1 MPDEAVKLMVE
12 NMSKNLIDE
21 DEYPQMVQIHSRC
34 VSMIAHLWKAHHSKD
49 ALGTATTGSSEAI
62 MLGGLAMKKIWQ
74 AKMKAAGKNIHEPG
88 PVRVRH
94 LHVGNAPGH

>member
-34 VSMIAHLWKAHHSKD
+34 VSMIAHLWKAHHAKD

-74 AKMKAAGKNIHEPG
+74 AKMKAAGKNMHEPG
-88 PVRVRH
+88 PVGLRH
-94 LHVGNAPGH
+94 LHV